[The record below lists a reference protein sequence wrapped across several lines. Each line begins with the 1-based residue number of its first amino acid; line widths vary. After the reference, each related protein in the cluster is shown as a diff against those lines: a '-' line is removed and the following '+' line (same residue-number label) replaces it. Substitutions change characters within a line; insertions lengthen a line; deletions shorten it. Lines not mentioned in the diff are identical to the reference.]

1 MIVIRLKGGLG
12 NQMFQYAIGKQ
23 LSYIYNTKLILDL
36 SFLLDKTR
44 KENFTFRNFELRE
57 FNIKAECKSNFEF
70 EYFYSNSLFSKVR
83 RKISR
88 INLISESDMRFNPSV
103 LLAGKNIYLDGYW
116 QCEKYFDSIRTELI
130 NEFSLKQNFL
140 ERLFENK
147 LIFETKDLI
156 EKSNSVS
163 IHFRRGDYISNNL
176 INSIHGTCSNE
187 YYQNAIKYIK
197 NKIPSTQFFL
207 FSDDPEWLL
216 TNQFDFPYHIVSTHN
231 CHLDL
236 YFMSLCKH
244 NIIANSSFSWW
255 GAWLNKNR
263 EKIIVAPKRWF
274 EDEKRNAQTTN
285 LIPETWIKI

>member
-1 MIVIRLKGGLG
+1 MVIIKLLGGLG
-12 NQMFQYAIGKQ
+12 NQMFQYAIGRQ
-23 LSYIYNTKLILDL
+23 LSNIYDAKLFLDL
-36 SFLLDKTR
+36 SFLLDKTP
-44 KENFTFRNFELRE
+44 KENFTFRNFELSE
-57 FNIKAECKSNFEF
+57 FNIKAEYKLNFEF
-70 EYFYSNSLFSKVR
+70 DYLYNNSLISKVR

-116 QCEKYFDSIRTELI
+116 QCEKYFDSIRTELL

-207 FSDDPEWLL
+207 FSDEPEWLL
-216 TNQFDFPYHIVSTHN
+216 TNQFDFPYHIVSTRN
-231 CHLDL
+231 CHFDL
-236 YFMSLCKH
+236 YLMSLCKH

-263 EKIIVAPKRWF
+263 EKIVVSPKRWF
-274 EDEKRNAQTTN
+274 EDDKRNAQTTN